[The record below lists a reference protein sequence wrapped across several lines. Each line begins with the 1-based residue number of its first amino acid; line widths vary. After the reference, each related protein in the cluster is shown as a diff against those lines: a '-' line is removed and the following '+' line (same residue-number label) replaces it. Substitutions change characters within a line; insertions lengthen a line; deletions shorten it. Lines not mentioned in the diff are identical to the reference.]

1 VKDELTAN
9 DTDLILRGNRIVMP
23 ETLQGKVLILA
34 HEGHQGIVR
43 TKALL
48 REKVWFPNIDSKAES
63 MVKNCL
69 ACQATT
75 PEPRSHAPVQNCQTP
90 EQPWTK
96 LSADFYEPINNRY
109 LLVIVDEYSGYPVVE
124 MCSSTSADVVI
135 PILDRKAQNIRY
147 VRYSTST

>member
-1 VKDELTAN
+1 MTFEEIKAETVTVKDKALHKVAELVRSGQWHTADETLKPFINVKDELTADDSN
-9 DTDLILRGNRIVMP
+9 LILRSNRIVMP
-23 ETLQGKVLILA
+23 DALQSKILTVA

-75 PEPRSHAPVQNCQTP
+75 PESRSHVPIQNC
-90 EQPWTK
+90 
-96 LSADFYEPINNRY
+96 
-109 LLVIVDEYSGYPVVE
+109 
-124 MCSSTSADVVI
+124 
-135 PILDRKAQNIRY
+135 
-147 VRYSTST
+147 